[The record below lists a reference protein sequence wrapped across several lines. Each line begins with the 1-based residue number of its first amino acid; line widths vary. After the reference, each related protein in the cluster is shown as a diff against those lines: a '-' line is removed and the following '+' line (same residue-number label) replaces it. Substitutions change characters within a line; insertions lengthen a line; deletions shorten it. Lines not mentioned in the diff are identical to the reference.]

1 MDVSW
6 VFPGHID
13 VEKLKVALAKTLH
26 DYPHGAGRLSYDE
39 KRGQWS
45 IILTNDPVPIITGT
59 TDLIFNEELMET
71 PHPDIVESTPY
82 VLQPVPLVDSP
93 LVKLKLVEW
102 RNGEET
108 SLTLSFHHSLGEL
121 DQLSEISIFL
131 TVSRGWYDGPSL
143 YDVAF
148 RLLPGT
154 HTRPGADIRE
164 VLATT
169 SGTGTPFDG

>member
-1 MDVSW
+1 LDVSW

-26 DYPHGAGRLSYDE
+26 NYPHGAGRLSYEE

-45 IILTNDPVPIITGT
+45 IILTNDPVPIIIGT
-59 TDLIFNEELMET
+59 TDLIFHEELMET

-121 DQLSEISIFL
+121 DQLSEISMFFNCL
-131 TVSRGWYDGPSL
+131 QGMVR
-143 YDVAF
+143 
-148 RLLPGT
+148 
-154 HTRPGADIRE
+154 RPFA
-164 VLATT
+164 L
-169 SGTGTPFDG
+169 